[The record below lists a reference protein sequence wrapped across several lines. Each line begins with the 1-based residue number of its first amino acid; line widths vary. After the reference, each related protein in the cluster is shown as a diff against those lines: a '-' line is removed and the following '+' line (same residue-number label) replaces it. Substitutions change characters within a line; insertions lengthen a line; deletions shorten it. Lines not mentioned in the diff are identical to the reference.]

1 MTTPKQDCQW
11 GDVVRLGHGLVCGCF
26 VWLVACGVLSAE
38 DLPRF
43 RELVITEAVKFGY
56 QLVAVDLSGDGRKD
70 LIAVDE
76 RATELAWF
84 ENPTWTR
91 HVLATDVPRQLN
103 VDCWD
108 VDGDGVPEVVL
119 AYRFE
124 SRPEQSVGNV
134 VLLESGADVRQPW
147 TARDIDRVPTAHRV
161 RWIDPEG
168 NGRKVLLLGPMV
180 GRRFP
185 PLEGDPV
192 PVYLYRP
199 GDWKRETL
207 STEPRGVL
215 HAINPVNW
223 DGSGRQQLLTASYSG
238 LHRFEWIHGQWAA
251 TRITAGD
258 PRPWPLCGS
267 SEVRLGHLGT
277 SRFLA
282 AIEPWHGN
290 QVVVYLPE
298 GDQWKRVVIED
309 QMKNGHALAVGD
321 LNGDGRDEI
330 VSGFRGKGFQ
340 LSLYHA
346 TDEHG
351 ERWQKTVLDDG
362 GIAAADCVIDDF
374 TGNGRPD
381 IVAIGASTGNL
392 KLYENLGP
400 ASVVDVSR

>member
-1 MTTPKQDCQW
+1 MTTPKQDSQR
-11 GDVVRLGHGLVCGCF
+11 GDAVQPVRVLVCGCF
-26 VWLVACGVLSAE
+26 VWLAACGILSAE
-38 DLPRF
+38 ELPHF
-43 RELVITEAVKFGY
+43 REHVITKAVKFGY

-108 VDGDGVPEVVL
+108 VDGDGAPEVVL

-124 SRPEQSVGNV
+124 SRPEQSVGSV
-134 VLLESGADVRQPW
+134 VLLKSGADVRRPW
-147 TARDIDRVPTAHRV
+147 TAREIDRVPTAHRV
-161 RWIDPEG
+161 RWIDPQG

-180 GRRFP
+180 GRRYP

-192 PVYLYRP
+192 PIYLYRP

-223 DGSGRQQLLTASYSG
+223 DGSPRQQLLAASYSG
-238 LHRFEWIHGQWAA
+238 LHRFEFVRGRWVA

-267 SEVRLGHLGT
+267 SEVRLGHIGT

-290 QVVVYLPE
+290 QVVDYLPE
-298 GDQWKRVVIED
+298 QDRWKRVVIED
-309 QMKNGHALAVGD
+309 QMQNGHALAVGD

-340 LSLYHA
+340 LSLYHP
-346 TDEHG
+346 TDAHG

-362 GIAAADCVIDDF
+362 GIAAADCVIDDS
-374 TGNGRPD
+374 TGDGRPD
-381 IVAIGASTGNL
+381 IVAIGGSTGNL

-400 ASVVDVSR
+400 ASVSDVSR